1 MSRKTHFSSLFL
13 LFFVVVITSCVPDEF
28 TTKYNTDILW
38 EPAYNGPV
46 AFGNFTMKDIL
57 NKMLDD
63 TALNVEID
71 EDSTNLYYV
80 AYSDHIKSIRAD
92 EWIDIP
98 DQNFPNV
105 YFYRPAVTIPAV
117 VLGNTGDTI
126 YRIKI
131 EKFDF
136 VTKHNERIDS
146 IFLTGGNLNTN
157 TFSTLHHTGWLIIHS
172 DQIKIGNEFYRDSIV
187 ISDASGNFSDSKVTP
202 LDGSALRLDNQSDP
216 DTTFLE
222 IIFELYLIHSGND
235 INAGEEVNVDMTFT
249 DLVYQSAYGSF
260 GDYDTLL
267 INNERFE
274 FEMFE
279 YKFEGNVYFDDPRI
293 NLVVDNSF
301 GLPLGI
307 NLFGL
312 TAYSQKTGIETD
324 ITISGVNP
332 FIINA
337 PDLSQIGKS
346 VITEISV
353 NKTNSNIDD
362 VTNTTLSYIDYSAR
376 LLTNPEGIVAQ
387 DNFVIDS
394 SRASVDFEV
403 VLPMDLRAED
413 FELEDTVDFDL
424 SEIPDTNDDFEIK
437 SFQIR
442 METTNGMPVDINMQ
456 VELVD
461 KFYNVLDS
469 LFTEETKNVLPS
481 AQVDENEKVIAPSQ
495 DTITIDFPPDR
506 LDLIRNTRYAM
517 VRGTFETTDYG
528 QTMVKFYSYYEI
540 GFKLGVKTE
549 ISAYRK
555 NSN

>member
-1 MSRKTHFSSLFL
+1 MSRKTHISLLIL
-13 LFFVVVITSCVPDEF
+13 LFFLAVITSCVPDEF
-28 TTKYNTDILW
+28 TGKYNFDVLW
-38 EPAYNGPV
+38 EPVYNGPV
-46 AFGNFTMKDIL
+46 AFGNFTLNDIL
-57 NKMLDD
+57 DEMLDTSELD
-63 TALNVEID
+63 LDVEID
-71 EDSTNLYYV
+71 EDSTNLYYI

-105 YFYRPAVTIPAV
+105 YFYRPEIDISADS
-117 VLGNTGDTI
+117 LGITGTTI
-126 YRIKI
+126 YRKKV

-136 VTKHNERIDS
+136 ATQNNERIDS
-146 IFLTGGNLNTN
+146 IFLTAGNLNTN

-172 DQIKIGNEFYRDSIV
+172 DQIKIGDEFYRDSIS
-187 ISDASGNFSDSKVTP
+187 ISDASGSFSDSKVTP

-235 INAGEEVNVDMTFT
+235 IMAGEEVNVDMTFT
-249 DLVYQSAYGSF
+249 DLIFKSAYGSF

-267 INNERFE
+267 IDNERFE

-279 YKFEGNVYFDDPRI
+279 YEFEGNVYFGDPRI
-293 NLVVDNSF
+293 NLLIDNSF

-312 TAYSQKTGIETD
+312 SAYSQKTGIEKD
-324 ITISGVNP
+324 ITFEPGVNP

-337 PDLSQIGKS
+337 PDLSQLGQS

-353 NKTNSNIDD
+353 NKTNSNIDE

-376 LLTNPEGIVAQ
+376 AITNPGGSATR
-387 DNFVIDS
+387 DNFVLDS

-413 FELEDTVDFDL
+413 FEVEDTVDFDL
-424 SEIPDTNDDFEIK
+424 SDIPDENDDFEIK
-437 SFQIR
+437 SLQIR
-442 METTNGMPVDINMQ
+442 METTNGMPVEINMQ
-456 VELVD
+456 VVLVD
-461 KFYNVLDS
+461 TFYNVLDS

-481 AQVDENEKVIAPSQ
+481 ALVDENGKVLAPSQ
-495 DTITIDFPPDR
+495 NEVLFDFPPDR
-506 LDLIRNTRYAM
+506 LDLIRNSRHAM
-517 VRGTFETTDYG
+517 VSGTFETTDEG
-528 QTMVKFYSYYEI
+528 QQMVKFS
-540 GFKLGVKTE
+540 
-549 ISAYRK
+549 
-555 NSN
+555 